1 MKPLDPIAKRDL
13 LAAERYDANRVQG
26 YAEEFLSQRRLGDA
40 LEFFRKLQDESSVRR
55 VLDAAI
61 EDGDPDILWR
71 VKRHF
76 PGLINREDWLKAGDN
91 AMQLGRF
98 RCAAYIFQQAGD
110 AERQLEA
117 EAKFKPTE
125 PAASESEPPA
135 PA

>member
-13 LAAERYDANRVQG
+13 LAAERYDANRVQE
-26 YAEEFLSQRRLGDA
+26 YAEDFLSERRLGDA
-40 LEFFRKLQDESSVRR
+40 LEFFRKLEDEAGVRR

-71 VKRHF
+71 VRRHF
-76 PGLINREDWLKAGDN
+76 PHIIKREDWLTAGDN
-91 AMQLGRF
+91 AMELGRF

-110 AERQLEA
+110 ADRRAVA

-125 PAASESEPPA
+125 PDASEPESPDPA
-135 PA
+135 